1 VSDVSPNRLLTDLEQ
16 LPLPSMLG
24 GLGRAIADA
33 QLAMDQTSLEIARRL
48 GDNET
53 HGVRFSGEQENRSLL
68 ELGFAP
74 TFYHPSEATVDVRV
88 SLSMSQST
96 ETSVSLGATV
106 GGAYG
111 FVMFAASVSASYTAK
126 YSYEAAAS
134 SAITARF
141 VAIPAPTLLAQTLAS
156 QRLVPAE
163 IDVPGPT

>member
-1 VSDVSPNRLLTDLEQ
+1 MPRSQLLADLEQ
-16 LPLPSMLG
+16 LPLPSMIG
-24 GLGRAIADA
+24 GLGRAVADA

-48 GDNET
+48 GDSEH
-53 HGVRFSGEQENRSLL
+53 HGVRFSGDEENRSLL

-74 TFYHPSEATVDVRV
+74 TFYHLSEATIDIRV

-96 ETSVSLGATV
+96 ETSLSVGATV

-111 FVMFAASVSASYTAK
+111 FVMFAASVSASYSAK

-141 VAIPAPTLLAQTLAS
+141 VAIPAPTLLAETLAV
-156 QRLVPAE
+156 QRLAPPSP
-163 IDVPGPT
+163 DVPDPA